1 MAMINLNL
9 VNISTATT
17 KLPTT
22 RIFTYKPSLLR
33 TRALQKNHGFSVSSS
48 STNNLPVLDFTKNIG
63 DLLKQGTSSSSWH
76 SDRNRVREALEEHG
90 CFVVS
95 NYDSVSPNLKEEVY
109 GAMKQLFDLPIE
121 NKQAY
126 NLGRPDLGL
135 GYFLSPRDP
144 LFESFTVL
152 DTNNVESVEDFI
164 NSMFPSNFHQQLL
177 G

>member
-1 MAMINLNL
+1 M
-9 VNISTATT
+9 
-17 KLPTT
+17 
-22 RIFTYKPSLLR
+22 
-33 TRALQKNHGFSVSSS
+33 
-48 STNNLPVLDFTKNIG
+48 
-63 DLLKQGTSSSSWH
+63 
-76 SDRNRVREALEEHG
+76 REALEEHG